1 MTPRHYQIHAQWKL
15 PDEEIEWQ
23 GVRAS
28 GPGGQNVNKVNSKV
42 EIRFN
47 VQRSRSIPAAL
58 RNRILEQAGSRVS
71 AAGDIIVVA
80 GRFRDQPRNREDGIL
95 RLIALLQKFLY
106 VPTKRRA
113 TKPTRSSKE
122 RRHDS
127 KREQS
132 TKKNARNVAVGL
144 KRGRGSQD

>member
-1 MTPRHYQIHAQWKL
+1 MNPRHYHVHTLWQL
-15 PDEEIEWQ
+15 PEEEIEWQ
-23 GVRAS
+23 GIRAS

-47 VQRSRSIPAAL
+47 VQRSRSLPSAL

-106 VPTKRRA
+106 VPAKRRA

-132 TKKNARNVAVGL
+132 GKKNARTVAAGL
-144 KRGRGSQD
+144 KRGRGSDD

>member
-1 MTPRHYQIHAQWKL
+1 MSRQYYQVNSSWQI
-15 PDEEIEWQ
+15 PEDEIEWQ

-47 VQRSRSIPAAL
+47 IHRSRSIPAAL
-58 RNRILEQAGSRVS
+58 KNRILEQAGGRVS
-71 AAGDIIVVA
+71 ASGDIIVVA
-80 GRFRDQPRNREDGIL
+80 GRFRDQPRNREDGIV
-95 RLIALLQKFLY
+95 RLIALLKTFIY
-106 VPTKRRA
+106 VPERRRA

-132 TKKNARNVAVGL
+132 SKKTARNVATGL
-144 KRGRGSQD
+144 KRGRGSND